1 LQYRWKRDVI
11 IWLELANLRLTPI
24 MGHLLDEDGN
34 SMMGIPQDK
43 LDETLAQA
51 AEEIPKS
58 VVAMYQFWWA
68 SQRYVSK
75 LH

>member
-1 LQYRWKRDVI
+1 
-11 IWLELANLRLTPI
+11 

-58 VVAMYQFWWA
+58 VVAIYQFWWA